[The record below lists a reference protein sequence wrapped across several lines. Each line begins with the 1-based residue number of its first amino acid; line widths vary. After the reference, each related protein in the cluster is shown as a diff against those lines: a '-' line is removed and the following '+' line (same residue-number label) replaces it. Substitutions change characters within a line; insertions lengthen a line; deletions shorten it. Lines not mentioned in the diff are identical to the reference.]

1 MRQLQLIVVACLALL
16 GVLLWQ
22 AVPQPGTASGP
33 AVAAPS
39 APASE
44 RLLIRGARVF
54 DGERTWPTADV
65 LVEQGRIAAVA
76 QKLDAPA
83 GAEIVDGTGHTLLP
97 GLIDAH
103 VHSWGEA
110 RRQTLRFGVTTGLEM
125 FGDHQLLAAQR
136 AERESLAAT
145 DRGDLWSA
153 GTLIT
158 APGGHGTQFGLP
170 VDTLSDPA
178 QAEAQVRSRIAQG
191 SDFIKLVLDNG
202 HAYGKDV
209 DLPTLDAERV
219 RAVVD
224 AAHAGQRMA
233 LVHIAQVDDARS
245 VIDAG
250 ADGLVHLYSD
260 RIAEPAL
267 AQLLAARG
275 AFVVPTFSVLAALS
289 GSDRASQ
296 LAADPAFGTSLD
308 ENQRSMLG
316 QRFPPLWR
324 NPKHLSN
331 ALANARALHAAGV
344 DLLAGSDA
352 GNPGTAHGASLHLE
366 LEWLVQAGLT
376 PEQALRAATAL
387 PAKRFG
393 LGDRGRIVAGL
404 RADLVLVEGDPTLD
418 IAATRQIRRVWKN
431 GHPVDLHAVASG
443 TRPAAPLVAITSN
456 FDHPGDWQTA
466 NHGGRW
472 RETTDQMVGGQ
483 STVQLAQAASG
494 NGGALAIRGQL
505 AQGASYPWSGAML
518 FATAEPMQAADA
530 SGLTLR
536 FRARGDGRSYSVMVF
551 SGPEEQ
557 RIPAL
562 WRFTPGDDW
571 QEYVLPLAEVDG
583 ADPARLR
590 AIAFAAS
597 LPAGQFELHID
608 EVSLR

>member
-1 MRQLQLIVVACLALL
+1 MGSLRIVVVACVALLAL
-16 GVLLWQ
+16 LLWQ
-22 AVPQPGTASGP
+22 AVPQP
-33 AVAAPS
+33 AAPAGS
-39 APASE
+39 RAGPPAAAAGA
-44 RLLIRGARVF
+44 RFVVRGARVF
-54 DGERTWPTADV
+54 DGERTWPALDV
-65 LVEQGRIAAVA
+65 LVDQGRIAAVGEN
-76 QKLDAPA
+76 LDVPA
-83 GAEIVDGTGHTLLP
+83 GTATVDGRGQTLLP

-103 VHSWGEA
+103 VHTWGEA
-110 RRQTLRFGVTTGLEM
+110 RRQMLRFGVTTGLEM
-125 FGDHQLLAAQR
+125 FGDHRLLAGQR

-178 QAEAQVRSRIAQG
+178 QAAAQVQARIAQG
-191 SDFIKLVLDNG
+191 SDFIKLVLDDG

-209 DLPTLDAERV
+209 NLPTLDAGRV
-219 RAVVD
+219 QAVIA

-245 VIDAG
+245 VIEAG

-267 AQLLAARG
+267 VQLLAERG

-289 GSDRASQ
+289 GDDRAAQ
-296 LAADPAFGTSLD
+296 LAADPVFAASLD
-308 ENQRSMLG
+308 ASQRSMLT

-324 NPKHLSN
+324 NPKHLEH

-352 GNPGTAHGASLHLE
+352 GNPGTTHGASLHLE
-366 LEWLVQAGLT
+366 LEWLVQAGLS

-387 PAKRFG
+387 PARRFG
-393 LGDRGRIVAGL
+393 LGDRGRIAAGL
-404 RADLVLVEGDPTLD
+404 RADLLLVAGDPTRD
-418 IAATRQIRRVWKN
+418 IRATRQIRAVWKN
-431 GHPVDLHAVASG
+431 GHAIELRAAAAASS
-443 TRPAAPLVAITSN
+443 PASRLAPLSSD
-456 FDHPGDWQTA
+456 FDDARDWQQA
-466 NHGGRW
+466 SHGGHW

-483 STVQLAQAASG
+483 STVRLARAEAAG
-494 NGGALAIRGQL
+494 GGALAIRGEL
-505 AQGASYPWSGAML
+505 AQGANFPWSGAML
-518 FATAEPMQAADA
+518 FADATPMHETDA
-530 SGLTLR
+530 TGYTLR

-551 SGPEEQ
+551 SGPAEQ

-562 WRFTPGDDW
+562 WRFTPGPDW
-571 QEYVLPLAEVDG
+571 QDYTLPLAEVDG

-590 AIAFAAS
+590 AVAFAAS
-597 LPAGQFELHID
+597 LPAGQFELLID

>member
-1 MRQLQLIVVACLALL
+1 MAPLRILALACALLL
-16 GVLLWQ
+16 GLLLWQ
-22 AVPQPGTASGP
+22 ATPQTGAPPDGAREVTA
-33 AVAAPS
+33 ATTDT
-39 APASE
+39 
-44 RLLIRGARVF
+44 RFLIRGARVF
-54 DGERTWPTADV
+54 DGERTWPALDV
-65 LVEQGRIAAVA
+65 LVDQGLIAAVGET
-76 QKLDAPA
+76 LEVSP
-83 GAEIVDGTGHTLLP
+83 GTRIVDASGQTLLP

-103 VHSWGEA
+103 VHTWGEA
-110 RRQTLRFGVTTGLEM
+110 RRQMLRFGVTTGLEM
-125 FGDHQLLAAQR
+125 FGDHRLLAAQKV
-136 AERESLAAT
+136 ERESLAAT

-170 VDTLSDPA
+170 VDTLADPA
-178 QAEAQVRSRIAQG
+178 QAAAQVQTRIAQG

-233 LVHIAQVDDARS
+233 LVHIAQVDDARQ
-245 VIDAG
+245 VIEAG

-260 RIAEPAL
+260 RLAEPAL
-267 AQLLAARG
+267 VQLLAERR

-289 GSDRASQ
+289 GSDRAAQ
-296 LAADPAFGTSLD
+296 LAADPVFAASLD
-308 ENQRSMLG
+308 QNQRSMLT

-324 NPKHLSN
+324 NPKHLEN

-366 LEWLVQAGLT
+366 LEWLVQAGLSA
-376 PEQALRAATAL
+376 EQALRAATAL
-387 PAKRFG
+387 PAARFG
-393 LGDRGRIVAGL
+393 LRDRGRIAAGL
-404 RADLVLVEGDPTLD
+404 RADLLLVAGDPTRD
-418 IAATRQIRRVWKN
+418 ITATRQIRQVWKN
-431 GHPVDLHAVASG
+431 GHLVELAAAASG
-443 TRPAAPLVAITSN
+443 TVAAGRLAPLTSD
-456 FDHPGDWQTA
+456 FDDASAWQQA
-466 NHGGRW
+466 SHGGLW

-483 STVQLAQAASG
+483 SSVQLARVEAASG
-494 NGGALAIRGQL
+494 GALVIRGQL

-518 FATAEPMQAADA
+518 FATPEPMQAADA
-530 SGLTLR
+530 SGHTLR
-536 FRARGDGRSYSVMVF
+536 FRARGDGRVYSVMVF

-562 WRFTPGDDW
+562 WRFTPGSAW
-571 QEYVLPLAEVDG
+571 QDYALPLAEVDG

-597 LPAGQFELHID
+597 LPAGQFELQID